1 MKLPLHYI
9 TDAQGNK
16 MSVVI
21 SYSDWLAFESNYKKI
36 ENKLA
41 VLDSIKTGIKEV
53 KNARK
58 QGVALQ
64 SLEDFLNEY

>member
-1 MKLPLHYI
+1 MNLPLSYI

-21 SYSDWLAFESNYKKI
+21 AYSDWLAFEANYKKI

-41 VLDSIKTGIKEV
+41 VLASIKAGIKEV
-53 KNARK
+53 KNARR
-58 QGVALQ
+58 QGIPLQ
-64 SLEDFLNEY
+64 SLEDFLSEC